1 MNLISEELQKF
12 LYNCTMCSEE
22 AAGDPRNR
30 RWGEKCGEL
39 CDTDTVIQE
48 RGDRLLSGGSEL
60 GEQRDGQ

>member
-22 AAGDPRNR
+22 ATGEPRNR

-39 CDTDTVIQE
+39 CDIDTVI
-48 RGDRLLSGGSEL
+48 
-60 GEQRDGQ
+60 